1 MSGLPL
7 AYDGPPALTVHT
19 AFTQWEFDRY
29 LATGIAIVAVLYV
42 VGVVRMHQRGDG
54 WSWLRTLSF
63 LVGGLGTIV
72 LATMSAIGA
81 YDDTLFTDHMVQHM
95 ILSMVSPVFL
105 ALGAPV
111 TLALRTLH
119 TEPRKLLLGALHSK
133 VARFFTWTPI
143 AWAHFV
149 LLPFVLYHTQWYAAT
164 LEHNWLHELLH
175 LQILI
180 AGCLFFWP
188 LLGLDPLPGRIS
200 YPARML
206 VTFLSLPFHAILGL
220 SIMLQ
225 TSLIA
230 GDYYRTLGRPWG
242 PSLSA
247 DQYAGGGVLWA
258 SGDLV
263 GLLFFGTL
271 FFQWQRAEGRSAIRE
286 DRRLDRVERA
296 AEVAVA
302 ASAGSEDDDGVRAPA
317 ATAPGTVRPW
327 WEVDAGPL
335 AERAKRENWAN
346 RSD

>member
-1 MSGLPL
+1 MTPL
-7 AYDGPPALTVHT
+7 AYDGPPAISVAN
-19 AFTQWEFDRY
+19 AFSQWELDPY
-29 LATGIAIVAVLYV
+29 LACGITIVAALYV
-42 VGVVRMHQRGDG
+42 LGVVQMRRRGDG
-54 WSWLRTLSF
+54 WPWLRTLSF
-63 LVGGLGTIV
+63 LVGGLGSIV
-72 LATMSAIGA
+72 LATMSALGV

-95 ILSMVSPVFL
+95 ILSMVAPVFL

-111 TLALRTLH
+111 TLALRTFR
-119 TEPRKLLLGALHSK
+119 PRSRKALLGVLHSK

-164 LEHNWLHELLH
+164 LQHTWLHELLH
-175 LQILI
+175 VQILV

-220 SIMLQ
+220 SVMLQ

-230 GDYYRTLGRPWG
+230 GDYYRELGRPWG

-258 SGDLV
+258 TGDLV
-263 GLLFFGTL
+263 GLLFFGVM
-271 FFQWQRAEGRSAIRE
+271 FFQWQRAESRTAVRE
-286 DRRLDRVERA
+286 DRRLDRLDRTGRRA
-296 AEVAVA
+296 AAAAVVLPDQVPTA
-302 ASAGSEDDDGVRAPA
+302 ETEPA
-317 ATAPGTVRPW
+317 RDRPW

-335 AERAKRENWAN
+335 AERVRRENWADP
-346 RSD
+346 RD

>member
-1 MSGLPL
+1 MTPL
-7 AYDGPPALTVHT
+7 AYDGPPALTVAN
-19 AFTQWEFDRY
+19 AFSQWELDPY
-29 LATGIAIVAVLYV
+29 LACGITVVAALYIA
-42 VGVVRMHQRGDG
+42 GVVRMYRRGDG
-54 WSWLRTLSF
+54 WPWLRTLSF

-72 LATMSAIGA
+72 LATMSALGV
-81 YDDTLFTDHMVQHM
+81 YDDTLFTDHMIQHM
-95 ILSMVSPVFL
+95 ILSMVAPVFL

-111 TLALRTLH
+111 TLALRTLRPV
-119 TEPRKLLLGALHSK
+119 PRKALLGALHSK

-175 LQILI
+175 VQILL

-220 SIMLQ
+220 SVMLQ

-230 GDYYRTLGRPWG
+230 GDYYRELGRPWG

-258 SGDLV
+258 TGDLV
-263 GLLFFGTL
+263 GLLFFGTM
-271 FFQWQRAEGRSAIRE
+271 FFQWQRAEGRTAIRE
-286 DRRLDRVERA
+286 DRRLDRLERTRPATAAVALPDDLRPEAPVAA
-296 AEVAVA
+296 AE
-302 ASAGSEDDDGVRAPA
+302 
-317 ATAPGTVRPW
+317 PGRDRPW

-335 AERAKRENWAN
+335 AERVKRENWVN
-346 RSD
+346 PRD

>member
-1 MSGLPL
+1 MTVL
-7 AYDGPPALTVHT
+7 AYDGPPALTLHT
-19 AFTQWEFDRY
+19 AFTQWELDPY
-29 LATGIAIVAVLYV
+29 LTTGIAVVAVLYLA
-42 VGVVRMHQRGDG
+42 GVVRMHRRGDG
-54 WSWLRTLSF
+54 WPWLRTASF
-63 LVGGLGTIV
+63 VVGLATIV
-72 LATMSAIGA
+72 IATMAFLGV

-95 ILSMVSPVFL
+95 LLSMVAPVFL

-111 TLALRTLH
+111 TLALRVLRPA
-119 TEPRKLLLGALHSK
+119 PRKVALAVIHSP

-164 LEHNWLHELLH
+164 LDHDWLHQLLH
-175 LQILI
+175 VQILT

-188 LLGLDPLPGRIS
+188 LLGLDPVPGRIS

-230 GDYYRTLGRPWG
+230 GDHYRDLARPWG

-271 FFQWQRAEGRSAIRE
+271 FFQWQRAEGRAAVRE
-286 DRRLDRVERA
+286 DRRLDRAERQTIA
-296 AEVAVA
+296 AEADVA
-302 ASAGSEDDDGVRAPA
+302 APVRETADPAPDV
-317 ATAPGTVRPW
+317 APGTTRPW

-335 AERAKRENWAN
+335 AERAKRENWA
-346 RSD
+346 RKD